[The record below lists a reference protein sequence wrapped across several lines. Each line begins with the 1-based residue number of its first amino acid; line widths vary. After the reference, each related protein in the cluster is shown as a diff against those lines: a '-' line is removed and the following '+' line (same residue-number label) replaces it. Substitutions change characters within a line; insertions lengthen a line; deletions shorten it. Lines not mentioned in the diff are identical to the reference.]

1 MIAWND
7 RGCREEGF
15 ACHSLQCNTSNF
27 WPRRFPFFIVEQEKK
42 QHVRINGRF
51 KGWEA
56 TSKHLNGSGCFQ
68 EQGGKRLN
76 KEWML
81 RGKQESWFWNKE
93 TSYISLAQYPS
104 DIFTYSLFALSC
116 FSPWAKCKDLD
127 PCGRPAGQISE
138 PTCARA
144 SQTSRHDLFGTFTGL
159 TVQIRGDI
167 QQNLRHI
174 ILANISSSTT
184 EWMHCKR
191 LKGCCVF
198 LAPNESETDGRAQE
212 ASCGSWTVMYVC
224 STVTLCGRLLTRLD
238 KNEYVQQ
245 GRRWCVIK
253 RGTLN

>member
-1 MIAWND
+1 MQHKQFLTAKV
-7 RGCREEGF
+7 
-15 ACHSLQCNTSNF
+15 
-27 WPRRFPFFIVEQEKK
+27 PFFIVEQEKK

-81 RGKQESWFWNKE
+81 RGKQESWFWNKLHFFC
-93 TSYISLAQYPS
+93 TISFRHFYIQFICAK
-104 DIFTYSLFALSC
+104 LFQPLSQ
-116 FSPWAKCKDLD
+116 DLD

-159 TVQIRGDI
+159 TVQIRGDN

-212 ASCGSWTVMYVC
+212 ASCGSWTVMYEC
-224 STVTLCGRLLTRLD
+224 STVTLCGHLLTRLD

-245 GRRWCVIK
+245 GCRWCVIK
-253 RGTLN
+253 WGTLN